1 MNRIRNLLILVS
13 GSLLGAMAF
22 AQAQSQSS
30 IDFTPPAQLPEPGS
44 IPLVL
49 LGIVGAAVVARIIK
63 RKK

>member
-1 MNRIRNLLILVS
+1 MSQLRTLALAVS
-13 GSLLGAMAF
+13 GSLMSALAF
-22 AQAQSQSS
+22 AQ
-30 IDFTPPAQLPEPGS
+30 DFTPPAQVPEPGS